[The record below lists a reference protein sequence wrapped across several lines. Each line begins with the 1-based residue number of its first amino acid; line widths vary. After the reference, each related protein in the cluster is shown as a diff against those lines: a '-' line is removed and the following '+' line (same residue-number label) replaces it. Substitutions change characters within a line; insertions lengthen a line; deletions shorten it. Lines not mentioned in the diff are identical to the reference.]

1 MKRARMDP
9 PDSLEM
15 LLDTMCNTFGGIIL
29 IALLIALFARDSQS
43 PTAPSSSHRESSEM
57 FRERIEQAEADLAR
71 AVALEQE
78 LEARVTTPAQADL
91 LQLLEQ
97 RDQVR
102 SAADSLVSDLKA
114 ASSPA
119 STAATLAQTVDRIE
133 TLASQNA
140 RAEALLIEQKLQGA
154 RLKGRI
160 TEQGRGLQVLSNRLA
175 QVTARQTQRVRLPQE
190 RPTTKGH
197 LYLIVRHARVYPLYW
212 FVDGAPSPN
221 TTTLRWIQES
231 EGSRRIETIPEA
243 GIRPQTDAAALTAT
257 LRSIPANQIYLVF
270 QVFPDSFEAFN
281 LAKAAAVAAGFDYTW
296 EPRLENTPLRLGAG
310 APPPPPL

>member
-102 SAADSLVSDLKA
+102 SAADSLVSDLRA

-119 STAATLAQTVDRIE
+119 SRRR
-133 TLASQNA
+133 NA
-140 RAEALLIEQKLQGA
+140 RPNGGSDRDPGVTK
-154 RLKGRI
+154 RP
-160 TEQGRGLQVLSNRLA
+160 GRGLAHRA
-175 QVTARQTQRVRLPQE
+175 
-190 RPTTKGH
+190 
-197 LYLIVRHARVYPLYW
+197 
-212 FVDGAPSPN
+212 
-221 TTTLRWIQES
+221 
-231 EGSRRIETIPEA
+231 
-243 GIRPQTDAAALTAT
+243 
-257 LRSIPANQIYLVF
+257 
-270 QVFPDSFEAFN
+270 
-281 LAKAAAVAAGFDYTW
+281 
-296 EPRLENTPLRLGAG
+296 
-310 APPPPPL
+310 